1 MILISFDNNETL
13 EVSNPESAKAHIDF
27 RQSIFGIKAVKV
39 VAVDYDNQL
48 AISNYAN
55 NLINNVNKPKEV

>member
-39 VAVDYDNQL
+39 VALNYDNQL
-48 AISNYAN
+48 AVSNYAN
-55 NLINNVNKPKEV
+55 KLNNNAIKPKEV

>member
-13 EVSNPESAKAHIDF
+13 EVPSF
-27 RQSIFGIKAVKV
+27 RVAMDIIGFKRFTGIKAVKV
-39 VAVDYDNQL
+39 VATDYYNQR

-55 NLINNVNKPKEV
+55 KLNNNAIKPKEV

>member
-13 EVSNPESAKAHIDF
+13 EVSNPESAKAHIDY
-27 RQSIFGIKAVKV
+27 RNSIFGIKAVKV

-48 AISNYAN
+48 AVSNYAN
-55 NLINNVNKPKEV
+55 KLNNNAIKPKEV

>member
-13 EVSNPESAKAHIDF
+13 EVSNPESAKAVIDF

-48 AISNYAN
+48 AVSNYAN
-55 NLINNVNKPKEV
+55 KLNNNAIKPKEV

>member
-13 EVSNPESAKAHIDF
+13 EVSNPESAKAHIDY
-27 RQSIFGIKAVKV
+27 RNSIFGIKAVKV
-39 VAVDYDNQL
+39 VADDYDNQL

-55 NLINNVNKPKEV
+55 KLNNNAIKPKEV

>member
-13 EVSNPESAKAHIDF
+13 EVPNPESAKAVIDF

-39 VAVDYDNQL
+39 VADDYDNQL
-48 AISNYAN
+48 AVSNYAN
-55 NLINNVNKPKEV
+55 KLNNNAIKPKEV

>member
-13 EVSNPESAKAHIDF
+13 EVSDTESAKAHIDY
-27 RQSIFGIKAVKV
+27 RNSIFGIKAVKV

-48 AISNYAN
+48 AVSNYAN
-55 NLINNVNKPKEV
+55 MLNNNAIKPKEV